1 MIADKIVETAEL
13 VKTEN
18 NVDLLAM
25 VPREEKLNEKAEKV
39 NNLLEKAFNQ
49 KYIDPIK
56 HNNINTEKH
65 LNRT

>member
-13 VKTEN
+13 LKTEN

-56 HNNINTEKH
+56 HNTINTEKH

>member
-1 MIADKIVETAEL
+1 MIANKIVETAEPL
-13 VKTEN
+13 KTEN

-49 KYIDPIK
+49 KYIDLIK
-56 HNNINTEKH
+56 HNNINTKKH

>member
-1 MIADKIVETAEL
+1 MIADKIVETAESL
-13 VKTEN
+13 KTEN

-49 KYIDPIK
+49 KYIDLIK
-56 HNNINTEKH
+56 HININTKKH

>member
-1 MIADKIVETAEL
+1 MIADKIVETVESL
-13 VKTEN
+13 KTEN

-49 KYIDPIK
+49 KYIDLIK
-56 HNNINTEKH
+56 HININTKKH